1 MIKSEIKREESQ
13 VGLNSPE
20 REQIRVKL
28 KLYHGSTVAVR
39 KPSLRPGRPN
49 ADFGKGFYTTSNYE
63 QAVRWAHIKKEREDA
78 ERAVVSVYEF
88 DETQLDH
95 SGWNIR
101 RFTGADEPWLL
112 FVADCRKAASK
123 REQRELAHFAEREQ
137 ARPKVKSRPHNY
149 DIVQGP
155 VANDKV
161 FTTVNLFESGVLSAE
176 AAILQLKAYK
186 TYDQLSFHTDQ
197 VIRALRFVQSI
208 EV

>member
-88 DETQLDH
+88 DETLLEQA
-95 SGWNIR
+95 GWNIR

-112 FVADCRKAASK
+112 FVADCR
-123 REQRELAHFAEREQ
+123 
-137 ARPKVKSRPHNY
+137 KSRPHNY

-186 TYDQLSFHTDQ
+186 TYDQLSFHTT
-197 VIRALRFVQSI
+197 QSI
-208 EV
+208 STLQFIESMEV